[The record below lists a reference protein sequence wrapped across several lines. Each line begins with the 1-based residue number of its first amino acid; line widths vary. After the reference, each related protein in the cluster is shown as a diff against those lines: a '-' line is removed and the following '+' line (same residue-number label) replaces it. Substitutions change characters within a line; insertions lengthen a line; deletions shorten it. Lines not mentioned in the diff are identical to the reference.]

1 MRSPLPLHISVPA
14 LGLRLLLPPPGGV
27 HHGFHPVQLH
37 QVVADGRV
45 FGVFRLVLLLQLA
58 VFHSPLGKGQLA
70 LQGEAVF
77 QIAAGHVK
85 LPQFPLQGVPG
96 ERSGCRFW
104 FSDPPN

>member
-1 MRSPLPLHISVPA
+1 MRRPLPLHIPVPA

-37 QVVADGRV
+37 QVVTDRRV
-45 FGVFRLVLLLQLA
+45 LGVFRLVLLLQLA
-58 VFHSPLGKGQLA
+58 
-70 LQGEAVF
+70 LQGEVVF

-85 LPQFPLQGVPG
+85 LPQLPLRGVPG